1 MRRENEYWISEY
13 VITKNESAV
22 RGIYISKER
31 FNPDKP
37 EHFLAIYSYSRRE
50 DKKIGFPKRSQ
61 RIHILRKLMSLRN
74 NYEISAEIG
83 KECVNDS
90 SDFNVFRCN
99 VEKANFEVLQR
110 LKVKLNDYVA
120 EDCFDEFFKE
130 YESKRYYQGTGKRS

>member
-1 MRRENEYWISEY
+1 MKNEYWISEY

-31 FNPDKP
+31 FNPDKL
-37 EHFLAIYSYSRRE
+37 EHFLAIYSYRCRE

-61 RIHILRKLMSLRN
+61 RIHLLRKLMSIRN

-90 SDFNVFRCN
+90 SDFNIFRCN
-99 VEKANFEVLQR
+99 VEKANFEVLQK
-110 LKVKLNDYVA
+110 LKVKLKDYEA
-120 EDCFDEFFKE
+120 EDHFNEFFKE
-130 YESKRYYQGTGKRS
+130 YVWS

>member
-1 MRRENEYWISEY
+1 MKRENEYWISEY

-22 RGIYISKER
+22 RGICISKER
-31 FNPDKP
+31 FNPNKP

-61 RIHILRKLMSLRN
+61 RIHLLRKLMSIRN

-83 KECVNDS
+83 KERVNDS

-99 VEKANFEVLQR
+99 VEKANFEVLQK
-110 LKVKLNDYVA
+110 LKVKLKDSEA
-120 EDCFDEFFKE
+120 EDHFNKFFKE
-130 YESKRYYQGTGKRS
+130 YERS

>member
-1 MRRENEYWISEY
+1 MKDEYWISEY
-13 VITKNESAV
+13 VITKNDNSV

-31 FNPDKP
+31 FNPDKL
-37 EHFLAIYSYSRRE
+37 EHFLAIYSYSCRE

-61 RIHILRKLMSLRN
+61 RIHLLRKLMSIGN

-99 VEKANFEVLQR
+99 VEKTNFEVLQKLR
-110 LKVKLNDYVA
+110 VKLKDSEA
-120 EDCFDEFFKE
+120 EDHFNKFFKE
-130 YESKRYYQGTGKRS
+130 YEWK

>member
-1 MRRENEYWISEY
+1 MRNEYWISEY
-13 VITKNESAV
+13 VITKNDSAV

-31 FNPDKP
+31 FNPNKL

-61 RIHILRKLMSLRN
+61 RIHILRKLMSIGN
-74 NYEISAEIG
+74 NYEISAEIA

-99 VEKANFEVLQR
+99 VEKANFEVLQK
-110 LKVKLNDYVA
+110 LKVKLKDSEA
-120 EDCFDEFFKE
+120 ENCFDEFFKE
-130 YESKRYYQGTGKRS
+130 YERS